1 MKPFLLLFLCLLSAV
16 KSTAQNEKLLRGK
29 VSYQNTYQKD
39 IDIVNYNTKYAT
51 QTNSSGN
58 FTILAKAGDVLIF
71 MSDSFIDQKYKLTPE
86 DIEKGLVT
94 ITLSEKPIPL
104 NEVEIAKVKS
114 LKMAAVSY
122 NDLKIAKIQKDAERP
137 KNTDIYTGEIVNGM
151 DFIQIGKMIGKLFKS
166 DKSKTTI
173 PEQLGFKDYAK
184 ANFNDSFFS
193 KTLKVAPD
201 DLGRFLEYC
210 ESDAA
215 SKNAVASNDELTI
228 LEFLINKKAEFDKLK

>member
-1 MKPFLLLFLCLLSAV
+1 MKLFLLLFLWLLNTV
-16 KSTAQNEKLLRGK
+16 ISTAQNEKLLRGK

-39 IDIVNYNTKYAT
+39 IDIINFNTRYAT

-86 DIEKGLVT
+86 DIEKAVVT

-114 LKMAAVSY
+114 LKMATVSY
-122 NDLKIAKIQKDAERP
+122 NDIKIAKIQKDAERP
-137 KNTDIYTGEIVNGM
+137 KNNEIYTGEIVNGM
-151 DFIQIGKMIGKLFKS
+151 DFIQIGKMIGKLFKG
-166 DKSKTTI
+166 DKSKTTKT
-173 PEQLGFKDYAK
+173 EQLGFKEFAK

-193 KTLKVAPD
+193 KTLKVSSY

-210 ESDAA
+210 ESDTA
-215 SKNAVASNDELTI
+215 SKAAVASNDELTL
-228 LEFLINKKAEFDKLK
+228 LEFLIQKKVEFDKLK